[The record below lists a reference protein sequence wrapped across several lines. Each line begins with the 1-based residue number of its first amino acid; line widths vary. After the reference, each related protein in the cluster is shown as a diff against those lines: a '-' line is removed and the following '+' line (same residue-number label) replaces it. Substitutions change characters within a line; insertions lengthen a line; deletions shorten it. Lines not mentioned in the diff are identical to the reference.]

1 MQTVVCNTQILNL
14 SAQSSR
20 CPHNRWPPCV
30 NAIPSFWTASGGHP
44 SGASEIV
51 TTQMPQRH
59 WPCRCCQQ
67 PGNYNQF
74 ERCYICKH
82 WTATHYKHKCWQA
95 VTDLRTGRQ
104 HVVCNCCI
112 KAATHTSPRAMSIRH
127 RQALPP
133 QLTLSSTQQGQQ
145 HSDAA
150 PPQGWAPTSSEA

>member
-1 MQTVVCNTQILNL
+1 MSTPFLL
-14 SAQSSR
+14 SGQPA
-20 CPHNRWPPCV
+20 
-30 NAIPSFWTASGGHP
+30 GGHP

-51 TTQMPQRH
+51 TAQMPQRH

-150 PPQGWAPTSSEA
+150 PPQGWAPTSNEALGKTTEPPRSRALAPGYGRRFDQLL